1 MSYSHL
7 KAQHRYV
14 RDDYNTSYCR

>member
-7 KAQHRYV
+7 
-14 RDDYNTSYCR
+14 

>member
-7 KAQHRYV
+7 V
-14 RDDYNTSYCR
+14 F

>member
-7 KAQHRYV
+7 PHIIIARSV
-14 RDDYNTSYCR
+14 I